1 MLIEIDKN
9 YFLFVKFMTE
19 IIYMPDIESN
29 YIKDFKAIVMN
40 SGKDHVV
47 LDRTAFYP
55 EGGGQPSDTG
65 KITWDGGEA
74 EVVKVEKK
82 GKIIHRL
89 EGTIP
94 EDDMEVKG
102 EIDWE
107 RRYNHMK
114 IHTAQHLFSAVV
126 YDLFKGETVGNQI
139 YTDYSRVDFE
149 PVDLS
154 ERDLEQIEDEVNV
167 LIQEAHPVSIYT
179 ERRVVLEDEIEEGR
193 VNLSLF
199 PKSIKELRVI
209 DIDGYDICPCAGTHV
224 RNTQEIGGIK
234 ITDKKNKGKN
244 KQRIY
249 YELV

>member
-1 MLIEIDKN
+1 
-9 YFLFVKFMTE
+9 MTE
-19 IIYMPDIESN
+19 ILYMPDIESN
-29 YIKDFKAIVMN
+29 YIKDFKAKVMN

-65 KITWDGGEA
+65 KITWDGEEA

-94 EDDMEVKG
+94 EKYTEVKG
-102 EIDWE
+102 EIDWD

-114 IHTAQHLFSAVV
+114 LHTAQHLFSAVV
-126 YDLFKGETVGNQI
+126 YERFKGETVGNQI

-154 ERDLEQIEDEVNV
+154 EDDLEEIEEVVNA
-167 LIQEAHPVSIYT
+167 LIEEAHPVSIYT
-179 ERRVVLEDEIEEGR
+179 EKRGVLEEDIEEGR
-193 VNLSLF
+193 VNLSLL

-209 DIDGYDICPCAGTHV
+209 DIDGCDICPCAGTHV
-224 RNTQEIGGIK
+224 RNTQEIEGIK
-234 ITDKKNKGKN
+234 ITKKENKGKN

>member
-1 MLIEIDKN
+1 
-9 YFLFVKFMTE
+9 MTE
-19 IIYMPDIESN
+19 ILYMPDIESN
-29 YIKDFKAIVMN
+29 YIKEFEAEVQT
-40 SGKDHVV
+40 SGGDHVV

-65 KITWDGGEA
+65 TLKWDGSESK
-74 EVVKVEKK
+74 VLKVEKK

-94 EDDMEVKG
+94 DVGVEVKG

-107 RRYNHMK
+107 KRYKHMK
-114 IHTAQHLFSAVV
+114 LHTAQHLFSAIV
-126 YDLFKGETVGNQI
+126 YELFSGKTVGNKI
-139 YTDYSRVDFE
+139 YTDYSRVDFQ

-154 ERDLEQIEDEVNV
+154 DQDIEQIDEEVNA
-167 LIQEAHPVSIYT
+167 LIDEAHPVSIYD
-179 ERRVVLEDEIEEGR
+179 EKREVLEDEIEEGR
-193 VNLSLF
+193 VNLSLI

-209 DIDGYDICPCAGTHV
+209 DIDGYDICTCAGTHV
-224 RNTQEIGGIK
+224 RNTGEIGGIR
-234 ITDKKNKGKN
+234 ITGKENKGKD

>member
-1 MLIEIDKN
+1 
-9 YFLFVKFMTE
+9 MTE
-19 IIYMPDIESN
+19 ILYMPEIESN
-29 YIKDFKAIVMN
+29 YIKEFKAKVMN
-40 SGKDHVV
+40 SGKGHVV

-65 KITWDGGEA
+65 KIIWDRGEA

-89 EGTIP
+89 KGDIPDEGA
-94 EDDMEVKG
+94 EVKG
-102 EIDWE
+102 EIEWD

-114 IHTAQHLFSAVV
+114 LHTAQHLFSALV
-126 YDLFKGETVGNQI
+126 YELFNGETVGNQI

-154 ERDLEQIEDEVNV
+154 ERDLEQIEDEVNS
-167 LIQEAHPVSIYT
+167 LIKEAHPVSIYN
-179 ERRVVLEDEIEEGR
+179 EKRVVLEDKIEEGR
-193 VNLSLF
+193 VNLSLL

-234 ITDKKNKGKN
+234 ITDKENKGKN